1 MTCSCRRL
9 AFLSTCLLMPAFST
23 LAQKPA
29 RTTPA
34 ERDVFSKYVVVAQE
48 GRAADIGRDILRRG
62 GNAVDAAVATALAL
76 AVTHPVAGNLGGG
89 GFLVAFDAKSKR
101 VRTFDFRETA
111 PAAATAGMYL
121 DTEGKLLPRH
131 RQGARASGVPGTVR
145 GLALAHEALGS
156 LAWSDLVRPAAKLAR
171 EGFPVSDTLARSLN
185 AQLFDGHQDPLE
197 TTQTTS
203 NVPEAGK
210 ISGLIARRDDL
221 GSHTERLADFP
232 ESVAV
237 FRKSDRAPWRAG
249 DTLIQ
254 HDLAETLDRIA
265 AEGPDEFYKGKTAE
279 LIARYH
285 STHDGLITRSDLE
298 SYRARERPPIHTT
311 FRGHDVFGM
320 GPVASGGI
328 VLAEMLGI
336 LETFDLKADGPLS
349 ARTIHRVTEA
359 QRRAFFTRAT
369 RLADPDFFNVP
380 SAELIS
386 KERARELALSIT
398 DRATASVAFAPFPVA
413 GAESDETTHLS
424 SFDQAGNAVA
434 LTYTLEEG
442 YGSKAVVEGAGF
454 LLNNEMGD
462 FNLTPGHTDVSGRIG
477 TLPNTIAPG
486 KRMLS
491 SQSPTIVLKDG
502 KVRLVT
508 GSPGGRTIPN
518 TVLWVVLNVIEFGL
532 DPRAAV
538 DSPRT
543 HHAWF
548 PDAITLEG
556 KTWNPSTVEALRAMG
571 HTLRFTA
578 LQGDAHTIVI
588 DPAKNRIHGIADQ
601 RRLTEKAS
609 GD

>member
-1 MTCSCRRL
+1 MTRRSRWL
-9 AFLSTCLLMPAFST
+9 AVLTACLLAPNVPT
-23 LAQKPA
+23 LAQTPA
-29 RTTPA
+29 RTTLDRN
-34 ERDVFSKYVVVAQE
+34 ELFTKHVVVAQE
-48 GRAADIGRDILRRG
+48 GRAADVGRDILRRG
-62 GNAVDAAVATALAL
+62 GNAVDAAVATAFAL

-111 PAAATAGMYL
+111 PAAATDKMYL
-121 DTEGKLLPRH
+121 DPEGKLLPRH

-145 GLALAHEALGS
+145 GLALAHRALGS

-171 EGFPVSDTLARSLN
+171 EGVPISDTLARSLN

-197 TTQTTS
+197 TTPTTS
-203 NVPEAGK
+203 HASVPEK
-210 ISGLIARRDDL
+210 PSGLIARRDDL
-221 GSHTERLADFP
+221 RSHVERLADFP
-232 ESVAV
+232 ESVAA
-237 FRKSDRAPWRAG
+237 FRKSDRTPWKAG
-249 DTLIQ
+249 ESFIQ
-254 HDLAETLDRIA
+254 HDLAETLDRIS
-265 AEGPDEFYKGKTAE
+265 AEGPDEFYKGKTAK

-285 STHDGLITRSDLE
+285 STHNGLITRSDLE
-298 SYRARERPPIHTT
+298 SYRAHERAPVHTT

-349 ARTIHRVTEA
+349 PRTIHRVTEA
-359 QRRAFFTRAT
+359 QRRAYFTRAT

-380 SAELIS
+380 TSELIS

-398 DRATASVAFAPFPVA
+398 ARATPSIAFAPFPVV
-413 GAESDETTHLS
+413 GAESSETTHLS
-424 SFDQAGNAVA
+424 CFDQTGNAVA

-462 FNLTPGHTDVSGRIG
+462 FNLTPGRTDTSGRIG
-477 TLPNTIAPG
+477 TVPNTIGPG

-502 KVRLVT
+502 KVRLIT

-532 DPRAAV
+532 EPRAAV
-538 DSPRT
+538 DAPRT

-556 KTWNPSTVEALRAMG
+556 KTWHPSTVEALRAMG
-571 HTLRFTA
+571 HTIRFTA

-601 RRLTEKAS
+601 RRQTEKAS